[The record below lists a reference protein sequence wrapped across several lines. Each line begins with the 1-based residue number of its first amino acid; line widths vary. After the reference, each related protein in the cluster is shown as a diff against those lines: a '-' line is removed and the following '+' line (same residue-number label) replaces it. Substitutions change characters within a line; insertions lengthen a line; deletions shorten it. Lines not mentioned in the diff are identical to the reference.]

1 MKRKFLSLLISL
13 CMVLTMV
20 PTAFAETDV
29 SAETLQAQINALD
42 DGATIKLEKDYN
54 EDIRIA
60 KEKTL
65 TLDLNGHTLT
75 NVEDHTDCQLWYSD
89 DHRQQR

>member
-54 EDIRIA
+54 EDITI
-60 KEKTL
+60 EKRKHL
-65 TLDLNGHTLT
+65 HWILMGIH
-75 NVEDHTDCQLWYSD
+75 
-89 DHRQQR
+89 